1 MRQSIIYNYS
11 VEEIKSFINTSDTIQ
26 EVLQKIG
33 FKSLNGSGCRQ
44 VFFNYV
50 KDHNLSLDALK
61 ERTKKKKREHLQGLH
76 KIISASYEECFCE
89 NSKIARHSV
98 KEKIIKDNLI
108 PYKCDL
114 CGNTG
119 SWNGQLLS
127 LQLDH
132 INGINNDNR
141 LENLRFLCPNCHSQT
156 ETFSGKR
163 LRGFKEKEKEKRK
176 ERSSNSL
183 EKARW
188 QIIENSN
195 IDFSKFGWVGELAK
209 LFDIAPN
216 RAGHYVKIHYP
227 DFYKNCFIRN
237 RSLR

>member
-11 VEEIKSFINTSDTIQ
+11 VEEIKSFIDTSDTIQ

-61 ERTKKKKREHLQGLH
+61 ERTKNKKREHLQGLH
-76 KIISASYEECFCE
+76 KISSASYEECFCE
-89 NSKIARHSV
+89 NSRIARHSV
-98 KEKIIKDNLI
+98 KEKIIKDSLI

-119 SWNGQLLS
+119 NWNGQPLS

-156 ETFSGKR
+156 ETFSGKC
-163 LRGFKEKEKEKRK
+163 LRGLKEEKEKRFDG
-176 ERSSNSL
+176 L
-183 EKARW
+183 EKDRW

-195 IDFSKFGWVGELAK
+195 IDFSKFGWVGELAE
-209 LFDIAPN
+209 LFGIAPN
-216 RAGHYVKIHYP
+216 RAGQYVKTHYP
-227 DFYKNCFIRN
+227 DFYKNCFTRN